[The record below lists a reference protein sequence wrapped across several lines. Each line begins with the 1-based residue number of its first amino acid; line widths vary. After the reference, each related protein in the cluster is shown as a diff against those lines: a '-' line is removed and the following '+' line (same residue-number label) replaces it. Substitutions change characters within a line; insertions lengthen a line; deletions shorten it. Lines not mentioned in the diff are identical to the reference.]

1 MPRLLAQN
9 RTETM
14 CFSATASFVTAGIT
28 GAIGIVALTRV
39 KGPREVPLAA
49 TPLLFAVQ
57 QCIEGLLWLSLP
69 LAPDGS
75 LSAAL
80 TVLYLFFAE
89 AFWPL
94 YAPIAVW
101 LIEPNEYRRHLIVL
115 CLGVGASISAYLLWW
130 ILVHPHFATISDGH
144 IVYVTEYRHSDA
156 VGTAYLAATGL
167 PLLLSSQRSVVVLG
181 AIVLV
186 GLIVAYAFYWEAFV
200 SVWCF
205 FAAAASVAIL
215 CHFEWSRRSRP
226 QIANA

>member
-1 MPRLLAQN
+1 
-9 RTETM
+9 M
-14 CFSATASFVTAGIT
+14 CFSASASFVTAGMT

-39 KGPREVPLAA
+39 KGPREIPFAA
-49 TPLLFAVQ
+49 VPLLFAVQ

-69 LAPDGS
+69 QAPDSS

-80 TVLYLFFAE
+80 TILYLFFAE

-94 YAPIAVW
+94 YAPFAVW
-101 LIEPNEYRRHLIVL
+101 LIEPNESRRRFMVV
-115 CLGVGASISAYLLWW
+115 CLGIGVGVGVYLLWW
-130 ILVHPHFATISDGH
+130 IVGQPHFATISGDH
-144 IVYVTEYRHSDA
+144 VVYVTEYRHSDL
-156 VGTAYLAATGL
+156 VGAAYLAATSL

-181 AIVLV
+181 AIVLA

-215 CHFEWSRRSRP
+215 AHFEWSRRSRR